1 MKIEEL
7 LENMEIW
14 TTNEESK
21 ILKKL
26 KSPVKL
32 STLNE
37 HDKVKVEYMIRKG
50 LVEKSGFTDPIVV
63 ANEKFKKNN

>member
-32 STLNE
+32 SSLNE

-50 LVEKSGFTDPIVV
+50 LVEKAGFTDPTVV

>member
-1 MKIEEL
+1 MKVEEL

-14 TTNEESK
+14 TTNEEVK

-32 STLNE
+32 CTLNE

-50 LVEKSGFTDPIVV
+50 LVEKIGFNDPIVV
-63 ANEKFKKNN
+63 ANEKFKKDN